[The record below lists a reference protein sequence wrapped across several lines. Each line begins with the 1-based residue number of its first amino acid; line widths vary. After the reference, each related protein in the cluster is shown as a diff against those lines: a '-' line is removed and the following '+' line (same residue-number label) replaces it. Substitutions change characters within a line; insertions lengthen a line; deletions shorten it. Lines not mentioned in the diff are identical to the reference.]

1 MSGITVITPTGDR
14 PLAFGL
20 LRDHWMKNQ
29 TVKPDQWI
37 VVDDGATPYHPSMVP
52 EGAEYYRR
60 EPKFNPL
67 IHSIGLNLEL
77 ALSKV
82 KYDNVLIMEDDDWY
96 CNWYIGYMLEL
107 LKQGELVGI
116 WGTNC
121 YHVGVPGFRE
131 MGRNDHAAL
140 ALTAFKK
147 SFIQK
152 VAKAIPG
159 DISVDFRIWFK
170 NTGTLIDGRLKK
182 MHVSMKGMPGRLNAG
197 VGKITKHHTVDP
209 EYKKLKSWCD
219 DAEVYIDLME
229 KKLV

>member
-20 LRDHWMKNQ
+20 LRDYWMKNQ

-37 VVDDGATPYHPSMVP
+37 VVDDGATPYHPSVIP
-52 EGAEYYRR
+52 ERSEYFRR
-60 EPKFNPL
+60 EPKLNPFV
-67 IHSIGLNLEL
+67 HSIGLNLEL

-82 KYDNVLIMEDDDWY
+82 KHDNILIMEDDDWY
-96 CNWYIGYMLEL
+96 CAEYISIMIGL
-107 LKQGELVGI
+107 LNKTDLVGI

-140 ALTAFKK
+140 ALTAFKR
-147 SFIQK
+147 SFIPN
-152 VAKAIPG
+152 VIKAIPG
-159 DISVDFRIWFK
+159 DISVDMRIWR
-170 NTGTLIDGRLKK
+170 NNSGILVDGRHKK

-197 VGKITKHHTVDP
+197 VGKITKHHTPDK
-209 EYKKLKSWCD
+209 EYKKLKEWCD
-219 DAEVYIDLME
+219 DYEIYIDLME
-229 KKLV
+229 KHLV